1 VGGFD
6 YADHLF
12 AHPQARQDVY
22 SAGMVAFDGHVWLA
36 LFDDGRRVA
45 DSFIDIETMEQQVEE
60 GRDPRSFLPELM
72 YMRSRILWHPKLL
85 VGTDHHGH
93 TSHVVALPTMGV
105 PHISSGPMM
114 T

>member
-1 VGGFD
+1 
-6 YADHLF
+6 
-12 AHPQARQDVY
+12 
-22 SAGMVAFDGHVWLA
+22 
-36 LFDDGRRVA
+36 
-45 DSFIDIETMEQQVEE
+45 
-60 GRDPRSFLPELM
+60 
-72 YMRSRILWHPKLL
+72 LWHPKLL